1 MDKWFYLRGFSDHL
15 FMSKSKSTASNPMAT
30 IFLTVFMDLL
40 GLTLIIPILAPLLID
55 SNELLGSEYSEQSR
69 NLLYGAV
76 IGIFSVCQFFG
87 APLLG
92 SASDRIGRKKVLYF
106 TLAGTLASYLVVAF
120 AIWSGN
126 LVLLLIGRA
135 IQGLSAGNISVI
147 YSSIADI
154 SKPEDKAKN
163 FGLVGVAFGL
173 GFIIGPVMGG
183 ILSDPDIVPWF
194 SFVTPFLVSAVLVVI
209 NIFMV
214 HFLFQETNKNRN
226 PHAPVALF
234 AGVKNLQRAVTDPDL
249 RSVFLVVFFLTFGF
263 TFFTQFIQ
271 VYLIRDFSFDQ
282 ADIGYLFGYIGFV
295 IAFTQGVIVRFL
307 SGRVAPSNLLRV
319 SLLCLS
325 VAFILLLVPDT
336 VLGLY
341 LIMPLVAINQG
352 IANPNISAIVSNM
365 APAHL
370 QGQTLGMQQSV
381 QSLAQVIPP
390 LIGGFALSLSASSPI
405 WLASISIFLA
415 WLAFV
420 VQFGLKRVY
429 ADKKAA
435 PRA

>member
-1 MDKWFYLRGFSDHL
+1 
-15 FMSKSKSTASNPMAT
+15 MSNPRSSASNPMAT

-55 SNELLGSEYSEQSR
+55 SYDLLGPEYTEESR
-69 NLLYGAV
+69 NLLYGVV
-76 IGIFSVCQFFG
+76 IGVFSLCQFLG

-92 SASDRIGRKKVLYF
+92 SFSDRVGRKKVLYI
-106 TLAGTLASYLVVAF
+106 TLGGTLISYLVVAY
-120 AIWSGN
+120 AIWSAN
-126 LVLLLIGRA
+126 LILLLVGRA

-183 ILSDPDIVPWF
+183 VLSDPNIVSWF
-194 SFVTPFLVSAVLVVI
+194 SFVTPFMVSAVLVVV
-209 NIFMV
+209 NIIMV
-214 HFLFQETNKNRN
+214 HFLFQETNFNRN
-226 PHAPVALF
+226 PEAKVALF
-234 AGVKNLQRAVTDPDL
+234 AGIQNLKRAVANPAL
-249 RSVFLVVFFLTFGF
+249 RSVFLVVFFFTFGF

-282 ADIGYLFGYIGFV
+282 ADIGYIFGYIGFV

-307 SGRVAPSNLLRV
+307 SGRVAPSNILRV

-325 VAFILLLVPDT
+325 IAFILLLIPDT

-381 QSLAQVIPP
+381 QSLAQIIPP
-390 LIGGFALSLSASSPI
+390 MVGGLALSISASSPI
-405 WLASISIFLA
+405 WLASISVFLA
-415 WLAFV
+415 WIAFV
-420 VQFGLKRVY
+420 VQFGLKKVY
-429 ADKKAA
+429 SAKKES
-435 PRA
+435 PMS

>member
-1 MDKWFYLRGFSDHL
+1 M
-15 FMSKSKSTASNPMAT
+15 PT

-55 SNELLGSEYSEQSR
+55 SHDLLGPEVTEISR
-69 NLLYGAV
+69 NWIYGIV
-76 IGIFSVCQFFG
+76 IGIFSLCQFVG

-92 SASDRIGRKKVLYF
+92 SASDRVGRKKVLYI
-106 TLAGTLASYLVVAF
+106 TLSGTLFGYLVIAY
-120 AIWSGN
+120 AIWMGS
-126 LVLLLIGRA
+126 LPLLLVGRA

-154 SKPEDKAKN
+154 STPEEKAKN

-183 ILSDPDIVPWF
+183 VLSDPDIVSWF
-194 SFVTPFLVSAVLVVI
+194 SFVTPFLVSAALVMI
-209 NIFMV
+209 NLIMV
-214 HFLFQETNKNRN
+214 YALFPETNLNRN
-226 PHAPVALF
+226 PSAPVAVL
-234 AGVKNLQRAVTDPDL
+234 AGLQNLGRAFTSADL
-249 RSVFLVVFFLTFGF
+249 RAIFIVVFFFTFGF

-271 VYLIRDFSFDQ
+271 VYLIRDFHFDQ

-295 IAFTQGVIVRFL
+295 IAFTQGLLVRYL
-307 SGRVAPSNLLRV
+307 SGKVAPANILRV

-325 VAFILLLVPDT
+325 VAFILLLIPDQT
-336 VLGLY
+336 LGLY
-341 LIMPLVAINQG
+341 LLLPLVAINQG
-352 IANPNISAIVSNM
+352 VANPNISATVSNM

-390 LIGGFALSLSASSPI
+390 LIGGAALSISASSPI
-405 WLASISIFLA
+405 WLASISILLA
-415 WLAFV
+415 WLAFIF
-420 VQFGLKRVY
+420 QFGWKQTFMM
-429 ADKKAA
+429 KAA
-435 PRA
+435 PESSK

>member
-1 MDKWFYLRGFSDHL
+1 MTESRTSG
-15 FMSKSKSTASNPMAT
+15 NPMPT

-55 SNELLGSEYSEQSR
+55 SNDLLGPEVSEGSR
-69 NLLYGAV
+69 NLWYGIV
-76 IGIFSVCQFFG
+76 IGIFSLCQFVG

-92 SASDRIGRKKVLYF
+92 SASDRVGRKRVLYI
-106 TLAGTLASYLVVAF
+106 TLSGTLVGYLFIAYS
-120 AIWSGN
+120 IWTGS

-147 YSSIADI
+147 YSAIADI
-154 SKPEDKAKN
+154 SKPEEKAKN

-183 ILSDPDIVPWF
+183 VLSDPEIVSWF
-194 SFVTPFLVSAVLVVI
+194 SFVTPFLVSATLVVL
-209 NIFMV
+209 NLFMV
-214 HFLFQETNKNRN
+214 HFLFPETNVNRN
-226 PHAPVALF
+226 PDAPIAVL
-234 AGVKNLQRAVTDPDL
+234 AGLQNLGKAFRSPDL
-249 RSVFLVVFFLTFGF
+249 RSIFIVVFFFTFGF

-295 IAFTQGVIVRFL
+295 IAFTQGVLVRYL
-307 SGRVAPSNLLRV
+307 SGRVAPANILRV
-319 SLLCLS
+319 ALFCLS
-325 VAFILLLVPDT
+325 IAFMLLLIPDQT
-336 VLGLY
+336 LGLY
-341 LIMPLVAINQG
+341 LLMPLVAINQG
-352 IANPNISAIVSNM
+352 IANPNISATVSNM

-381 QSLAQVIPP
+381 QSLAQIIPP
-390 LIGGFALSLSASSPI
+390 LIGGFALSISASSPI
-405 WLASISIFLA
+405 WLASGSIFIA

-420 VQFGLKRVY
+420 VQFGLKKTFVIGESEEG
-429 ADKKAA
+429 AE
-435 PRA
+435 

>member
-1 MDKWFYLRGFSDHL
+1 MPDSSSRRS
-15 FMSKSKSTASNPMAT
+15 SPMPT

-55 SNELLGSEYSEQSR
+55 SNELLGPQYEEESR
-69 NLLYGAV
+69 NLLYGLVIAV
-76 IGIFSVCQFFG
+76 FSLCQFIG

-92 SASDRIGRKKVLYF
+92 SLSDRVGRKKVLYV
-106 TLAGTLASYLVVAF
+106 TLGGTLLAYLIVAYS
-120 AIWSGN
+120 IWTSN
-126 LVLLLIGRA
+126 LVLLMIGRA
-135 IQGLSAGNISVI
+135 VQGLSAGNISVI

-183 ILSDPDIVPWF
+183 LMSDPEIVSWF
-194 SFVTPFLVSAVLVVI
+194 SFVTPFLVSALLVMLNLV
-209 NIFMV
+209 MV
-214 HFLFQETNKNRN
+214 HFLFQETNQNRDPN
-226 PHAPVALF
+226 APVALF
-234 AGVKNLQRAVTDPDL
+234 AGINNLRKAATNPDL
-249 RSVFLVVFFLTFGF
+249 RSIFLVVFFFTFGF

-271 VYLIRDFSFDQ
+271 VYLIRDFQFDQ

-295 IAFTQGVIVRFL
+295 IAFTQGVIVRYL
-307 SGRVAPSNLLRV
+307 SGRVAPANLLRV
-319 SLLCLS
+319 VLLCLS
-325 VAFILLLVPDT
+325 IAFILLLVPDT

-365 APAHL
+365 APSHL
-370 QGQTLGMQQSV
+370 QGQTLGMQQAV

-390 LIGGFALSLSASSPI
+390 LIGGVALSLSASSPI

-429 ADKKAA
+429 AKQDEAA
-435 PRA
+435 E

>member
-1 MDKWFYLRGFSDHL
+1 
-15 FMSKSKSTASNPMAT
+15 MSKPSSSSSNPMAT

-55 SNELLGSEYSEQSR
+55 STELLGPEYGEETR

-76 IGIFSVCQFFG
+76 IGIFSLCQFLG

-92 SASDRIGRKKVLYF
+92 SASDRVGRKKILYI
-106 TLAGTLASYLVVAF
+106 TLSGTLLSYLIVAY
-120 AIWSGN
+120 AIWSAN

-183 ILSDPDIVPWF
+183 VLSDPDIVSWF
-194 SFVTPFLVSAVLVVI
+194 SFVTPFLVSAVLVVM
-209 NIFMV
+209 NIIMV
-214 HFLFQETNKNRN
+214 HFLFQETNFNRN
-226 PHAPVALF
+226 PDAPIAIF
-234 AGVKNLQRAVTDPDL
+234 AGVKNLQRAVTNPDL
-249 RSVFLVVFFLTFGF
+249 RSIFLVVFFFTFGF

-307 SGRVAPSNLLRV
+307 SGKVAPANILRV
-319 SLLCLS
+319 TLFCLS
-325 VAFILLLVPDT
+325 VAFLLLLAPNT

-381 QSLAQVIPP
+381 QSLAQIIPP
-390 LIGGFALSLSASSPI
+390 LIGGFALSISASSPI

-420 VQFGLKRVY
+420 VQFGLKKVY
-429 ADKKAA
+429 GNKKE
-435 PRA
+435 PSDR